1 MDEPGK
7 REQATDF
14 GETAGKASSSEGP
27 PAKKHKSEDESSS
40 RGGDVLI
47 TAESQAQTNADGTRS
62 RIHLPNVEPEAEY
75 IRAAF
80 GNRADKHSRISVGR
94 LNELLKDKRI
104 WFCPAHGDAM
114 LQGEPVLAFESDGRL
129 EAVSMTHS

>member
-27 PAKKHKSEDESSS
+27 PAKKHKSEDDSSS

-47 TAESQAQTNADGTRS
+47 TAESQAQTNADRM
-62 RIHLPNVEPEAEY
+62 
-75 IRAAF
+75 
-80 GNRADKHSRISVGR
+80 
-94 LNELLKDKRI
+94 
-104 WFCPAHGDAM
+104 W
-114 LQGEPVLAFESDGRL
+114 
-129 EAVSMTHS
+129 MTHQKEDCETRPWQLG